1 MVSRLIPALLAAL
14 AGFGFVELV
23 FTERAQAQAPPAA
36 PARAAAELRKGHSS
50 DDLALRIDLRFEELW
65 KDIGVEQKEVVD
77 DATYLRRVYL
87 DLVGTIPSVAQTRD
101 FLNDEN
107 PEKRR
112 KLVEQLMAEPRSSAH
127 LSRVFRR
134 IMVPSGSP
142 GMGFAPQFSAWLQQQ
157 FTARVP
163 YDKIARDMVTAKGT
177 ATFAGFGPDQPARK
191 GSPVAFYMAVG
202 STPDNAASSLSRV
215 FLGVRIGC
223 AKCHNHPF
231 ADWRQEDFWGMA
243 AFFAGANLTGQ
254 PNVPVEDGKLTTIKP
269 MESKEEYSI
278 RFLWSD
284 TPAELPS
291 GKSPRELLADW
302 LVSKKNPNFAA
313 TAVNRMWQQLCGQ
326 GLIPHVDDL
335 DQAPAKERAVVL
347 DDLAREFAAA
357 DFDLQWL
364 IEGICKS
371 RVYQRQS
378 ETREHPAED
387 SPLSPHRPL
396 KTLSPEQVFDALEQA
411 LMLPVGRGDQSPR
424 FNNQGTTFMQ
434 RLNEATSDSPDQFK
448 AGIPQALLIMN
459 GVLVSNATDLDES
472 RTLRAVVDAPFLET
486 EQKVEALYLAALT
499 RKPDAKELEKMLSH
513 INSQTDKDERRRA
526 YTDIYWAIL
535 NSPEF
540 VLSR

>member
-1 MVSRLIPALLAAL
+1 MVRRLCSALLAAL
-14 AGFGFVELV
+14 AGFAVGELILAD
-23 FTERAQAQAPPAA
+23 RALAQAPASA
-36 PARAAAELRKGHSS
+36 PARAAKHSS
-50 DDLALRIDLRFEELW
+50 DELALRIDLKFEELW
-65 KDIGVEQKEVVD
+65 KNIGVEQMEVVD

-101 FLNDEN
+101 FLADSN

-112 KLVEQLMAEPRSSAH
+112 KLVEQLVAEPRSSAH

-134 IMVPSGSP
+134 IMVPGGSP
-142 GMGFAPQFSAWLQQQ
+142 GMMFAPQFASWLQQQ
-157 FTARVP
+157 FSARVP
-163 YDKIARDMVTAKGT
+163 YDKLARDLVTAKGNV
-177 ATFAGFGPDQPARK
+177 TFAGLNTDQPVRN

-202 STPDNAASSLSRV
+202 STPDNAASALSRV

-254 PNVPVEDGKLTTIKP
+254 PNMPVEDGKVTTIKP

-284 TPAELPS
+284 APANLPS
-291 GKSPRELLADW
+291 DKSPRQMLADW
-302 LVSKKNPNFAA
+302 LVSKDNPNFAA
-313 TAVNRMWQQLCGQ
+313 TAVNRVWQQLCGQ
-326 GLIPHVDDL
+326 GLIPQVDDL
-335 DQAPAKERAVVL
+335 DQAPTKQRAVVL
-347 DDLAREFAAA
+347 DDLAQEFARA

-371 RVYQRQS
+371 RVYQRPS
-378 ETREHPAED
+378 ETRENPADD

-411 LMLPVGRGDQSPR
+411 LMLPVGRSDQSPR
-424 FNNQGTTFMQ
+424 HNRQGATFMQ
-434 RLNEATSDSPDQFK
+434 RLNEASSDAPDQFK

-486 EQKVEALYLAALT
+486 TQKVEALYLAALT
-499 RKPDAKELEKMLSH
+499 RKPDSKELDKMLSH
-513 INSQTDKDERRRA
+513 LNNQSDKDQRRQA
-526 YTDIYWAIL
+526 YTDIYWALL